1 MMKKQTTKNNVAIYC
16 RLSVDDGDSNISQ
29 SISNQQNILTKYCL
43 DNNLNIYNIYVDDGY
58 SGTNFDRPGFL
69 KLKEDIESGFI
80 NIVITKDLSRLGRDY
95 LKVGDLLENYFP
107 DHNIRYIALSDN
119 VDSNNGLDDLL
130 PVKNMINEF
139 YAKDISKKIRAT
151 HKYLIE
157 TGAVRRSGLPTYGYM
172 YDEKDNRILDPETAP
187 IVVKIFNLFI
197 EGYSVSGI
205 AKILE
210 EEKIITPLNYDRL
223 KRGKEL
229 LINPYVWSSSTISS
243 ILHNK
248 SYLGDYIKGKTYK
261 RFKSKKVI
269 RLPEEEQHIFK
280 KVFDPIISEETFNL
294 AQTMFVGNKQNSG
307 LTNPYSGIAYCG
319 ICGKPLRIYRHTSS
333 KGIYEERLAC
343 SNSNEIGKGT
353 ILLSD
358 LDLIIKNELLN
369 LKEIILSN
377 IDEFTNEAIN
387 RINTLNIDIP
397 SSPNEIKKQK
407 LLKRINEI
415 NKYIKNLFE
424 ESLNNNITTDTYQR
438 ILNEYNTEK
447 NELEIEIKKY
457 ELIDENTKNKTSD
470 EWNKIISNFINTLD
484 DLNESNY
491 KSNLIIRNIISK
503 IMITSFKNKDNK
515 SKYDKNIII
524 YYRYLDSIIKSFNKE

>member
-1 MMKKQTTKNNVAIYC
+1 MMKKQTTQNNVAIYC

-229 LINPYVWSSSTISS
+229 LINPYVWSSSTISA